1 MPLCINANAEDE
13 PTNPQ
18 PIMAAFRIFTIIK
31 SPHFYTKSTFRTI
44 TIVSHYHARFGE
56 FYVSQHTGLVW
67 VMTFEHIFVFS
78 LQISS
83 SLL

>member
-1 MPLCINANAEDE
+1 MSPSLLIAFPHIIYILKPLKNHLI
-13 PTNPQ
+13 
-18 PIMAAFRIFTIIK
+18 R
-31 SPHFYTKSTFRTI
+31 Y
-44 TIVSHYHARFGE
+44 YHARFGE

-67 VMTFEHIFVFS
+67 VMTYEHIFVFS

>member
-1 MPLCINANAEDE
+1 LKPLKNHLI
-13 PTNPQ
+13 
-18 PIMAAFRIFTIIK
+18 R
-31 SPHFYTKSTFRTI
+31 Y
-44 TIVSHYHARFGE
+44 YHARFGE